1 MRLVINYLKVLLGV
15 AGICFLL
22 HADNCHS
29 PARVLSQHLSLES
42 AQSGYLLY
50 PLVKHGNSDAM
61 AALTQLAI
69 DSDDEYWLVLAGELG
84 SSAALYY
91 GAMRSQNPAEIKLWL
106 KNSAEMGHAQSQ
118 FEYAL
123 LQTSNDEK
131 LLWMQKSAEAGYRP
145 AIISMAKYT
154 FESHDNSQ
162 AILWLEKAAS
172 FDASSA
178 FKLANLYWKQ
188 DKIQES
194 KLYFNKAAKQNFA
207 PAVTALQVIERHQM
221 KPLASLLEVAPQGA
235 NCAQTIQF
243 VATTLV
249 SFIQATAFQDQ
260 FEKDKRLA
268 DLPLCVLPPIWL
280 QKDSLAC
287 SSNFDNEARLGCGLY
302 SLSRLK
308 TPLSFTHMVVF
319 AEQGKANVNN
329 GVMFLDQSD
338 TYSVFVHEL
347 AHFAGFV
354 DEYALPES
362 LADYHC
368 SKNVAP
374 NLLLSPLLEAQTERV
389 VDKQSDASMR
399 VNEAVQSASID
410 SASID
415 SASVDSASVD
425 STSVDSASVQNTQVE
440 QATAESALSKNTDT
454 LKLLQS
460 DGKAIINP
468 RYLPV
473 DRANNWKTAIDAHNQ
488 LQVLESNNPV
498 LHHIARSRT
507 CKNTQYESFKPTQ
520 QMTFLEYHDVPNI
533 PRVYRTL
540 WRQALINKANYSAI
554 NDNLV
559 IAAFANNDDATAM
572 FWSAL

>member
-1 MRLVINYLKVLLGV
+1 VRLVINYLKILLGV
-15 AGICFLL
+15 TGICFFLN
-22 HADNCHS
+22 ADNCHS
-29 PARVLSQHLSLES
+29 PTRVLSQHLLLEN
-42 AQSGYLLY
+42 AQAGYLLY
-50 PLVKHGNSDAM
+50 PLVKRGNSDAM

-69 DSDDEYWLVLAGELG
+69 DADDGYWLVLAGELG

-131 LLWMQKSAEAGYRP
+131 RLWMQKSAEAGYRP

-188 DKIQES
+188 DKIKKS
-194 KLYFNKAAKQNFA
+194 KLYFNKAADQNFA
-207 PAVTALQVIERHQM
+207 PAVTALQVIEQHQV
-221 KPLASLLEVAPQGA
+221 KPLASLLEVTPQGP

-302 SLSRLK
+302 PLSQLK

-368 SKNVAP
+368 SKNLAP
-374 NLLLSPLLEAQTERV
+374 NLLLSPLPEIQIESKADKK
-389 VDKQSDASMR
+389 VDISMLIG
-399 VNEAVQSASID
+399 E
-410 SASID
+410 
-415 SASVDSASVD
+415 SVAGLS
-425 STSVDSASVQNTQVE
+425 
-440 QATAESALSKNTDT
+440 AESAVSKNTDT

-460 DGKAIINP
+460 DDKAIINP
-468 RYLPV
+468 RYLPL

-559 IAAFANNDDATAM
+559 IAAFASNDDATAM
-572 FWSAL
+572 FWSTL

>member
-1 MRLVINYLKVLLGV
+1 MRLVIKFLKILLGV
-15 AGICFLL
+15 TSICFFLD
-22 HADNCHS
+22 ADNCHS
-29 PARVLSQHLSLES
+29 PVRVLSQHLLLEN
-42 AQSGYLLY
+42 AQAGYLLY
-50 PLVKHGNSDAM
+50 PLVERGNSDAM
-61 AALTQLAI
+61 VALTQLAI
-69 DSDDEYWLVLAGELG
+69 SSEDSYWLVLAGDLG
-84 SSAALYY
+84 SSGALYY

-106 KNSAEMGHAQSQ
+106 KNSAEMGHARSQ

-131 LLWMQKSAEAGYRP
+131 RHWMQKSAIAGYRP
-145 AIISMAKYT
+145 AIIAMAKYT

-162 AILWLEKAAS
+162 AMLWLEKAAS

-178 FKLANLYWKQ
+178 FKLANLYWQQ
-188 DKIQES
+188 DKIKES
-194 KLYFNKAAKQNFA
+194 KRYFNKAAKQSFA
-207 PAVTALQVIERHQM
+207 PARKALQVIEQHQVR
-221 KPLASLLEVAPQGA
+221 PLAALLEVAPQGP

-249 SFIQATAFQDQ
+249 SFIQASAFQDQ

-287 SSNFDNEARLGCGLY
+287 SSNFNNEARLGCGLY
-302 SLSRLK
+302 PLSQLK

-368 SKNVAP
+368 SKNLAP
-374 NLLLSPLLEAQTERV
+374 NLLLSSLPE
-389 VDKQSDASMR
+389 
-399 VNEAVQSASID
+399 VQPGS
-410 SASID
+410 
-415 SASVDSASVD
+415 
-425 STSVDSASVQNTQVE
+425 N
-440 QATAESALSKNTDT
+440 
-454 LKLLQS
+454 
-460 DGKAIINP
+460 AIFNS
-468 RYLPV
+468 RYLPLE
-473 DRANNWKTAIDAHNQ
+473 RASNWKTAIDAHNQ

-554 NDNLV
+554 NDNLAIV
-559 IAAFANNDDATAM
+559 AFANNDDSTAM

>member
-1 MRLVINYLKVLLGV
+1 MELVINYLKALLGV
-15 AGICFLL
+15 TSICLFLQ
-22 HADNCHS
+22 ADNCHS
-29 PARVLSQHLSLES
+29 PTRVIPQHLVLQN
-42 AQSGYLLY
+42 AQAGYLLY
-50 PLVKHGNSDAM
+50 PLVKRGNADAV
-61 AALTQLAI
+61 AALTKLAI
-69 DSDDEYWLVLAGELG
+69 DSDDGYWLGLAGELG

-91 GAMRSQNPAEIKLWL
+91 AAMRSQNPIEIKLWL

-131 LLWMQKSAEAGYRP
+131 RFWMQKSAEAGYRP
-145 AIISMAKYT
+145 AVISMAKYT

-162 AILWLEKAAS
+162 AIIWLEKAAS

-188 DKIQES
+188 DKIKES
-194 KLYFNKAAKQNFA
+194 KLYFDKAAEQNFA
-207 PAVTALQVIERHQM
+207 PARTALQVIEQHQM
-221 KPLASLLEVAPQGA
+221 KHLGSLLEVAPQGP

-249 SFIQATAFQDQ
+249 SFIQATAFQEQ

-280 QKDSLAC
+280 KKDSLAC
-287 SSNFDNEARLGCGLY
+287 SSNFDNEARLGCSLY
-302 SLSRLK
+302 PLSQLK

-368 SKNVAP
+368 SKNLAP
-374 NLLLSPLLEAQTERV
+374 NLLLSPLPEALQIENETG
-389 VDKQSDASMR
+389 DQNDASMLAAGS
-399 VNEAVQSASID
+399 EE
-410 SASID
+410 
-415 SASVDSASVD
+415 
-425 STSVDSASVQNTQVE
+425 STSVESIQVTQAAVENALSTNTDALKSVQ
-440 QATAESALSKNTDT
+440 SGSKRT
-454 LKLLQS
+454 
-460 DGKAIINP
+460 INS
-468 RYLPV
+468 RYLPL

-540 WRQALINKANYSAI
+540 WRQVLINEANYSAI
-554 NDNLV
+554 NDNLA

-572 FWSAL
+572 FWSTL

>member
-1 MRLVINYLKVLLGV
+1 MGLVINYLKALLGV
-15 AGICFLL
+15 TSIGFFLQ
-22 HADNCHS
+22 ADTCHS
-29 PARVLSQHLSLES
+29 PMRVIPQHLALQN
-42 AQSGYLLY
+42 AQAGYLLY
-50 PLVKHGNSDAM
+50 PLVKRGNSDAV
-61 AALTQLAI
+61 AALTKLAI
-69 DSDDEYWLVLAGELG
+69 DSDDGYWLDLAGELG

-91 GAMRSQNPAEIKLWL
+91 AAMRSQNPIEIELWL

-123 LQTSNDEK
+123 LQTSNDDK
-131 LLWMQKSAEAGYRP
+131 RLWMQKSAEAGYRP

-154 FESHDNSQ
+154 FESHDKSQ
-162 AILWLEKAAS
+162 AIMWLEKAAS

-188 DKIQES
+188 DKMKES
-194 KLYFNKAAKQNFA
+194 KLYFDKAAEQNFA
-207 PAVTALQVIERHQM
+207 PARRALQVIEQHQM
-221 KPLASLLEVAPQGA
+221 KPLVSLLDVTPQGP

-287 SSNFDNEARLGCGLY
+287 SSNFDNKARLGCALY
-302 SLSRLK
+302 PLSQLK

-374 NLLLSPLLEAQTERV
+374 NLLLLALPEAIQIENAA
-389 VDKQSDASMR
+389 DNQNEASMLADGSQESISVESTR
-399 VNEAVQSASID
+399 ITQAAAVENI
-410 SASID
+410 
-415 SASVDSASVD
+415 
-425 STSVDSASVQNTQVE
+425 
-440 QATAESALSKNTDT
+440 LSKNTDA
-454 LKLLQS
+454 LKSVQS
-460 DGKAIINP
+460 GDKETINS
-468 RYLPV
+468 RYVPL
-473 DRANNWKTAIDAHNQ
+473 DRANNWKTALDAHNQ
-488 LQVLESNNPV
+488 LQVLEGNSPI

-533 PRVYRTL
+533 PKVYRTL
-540 WRQALINKANYSAI
+540 WHQVLINKANYSAI
-554 NDNLV
+554 NDNLA

-572 FWSAL
+572 FWSTL

>member
-1 MRLVINYLKVLLGV
+1 MGLVINYLKALLGV
-15 AGICFLL
+15 TGICFFLQ
-22 HADNCHS
+22 ADNCHS
-29 PARVLSQHLSLES
+29 PTRVMPQHLVLQNPQAS
-42 AQSGYLLY
+42 YLLY
-50 PLVKHGNSDAM
+50 PLVKRGNSDAV
-61 AALTQLAI
+61 AALTKLAI
-69 DSDDEYWLVLAGELG
+69 DSDDAYWLGVAGKLG

-91 GAMRSQNPAEIKLWL
+91 AAMRSQNPIEIKLWL

-123 LQTSNDEK
+123 LQTSNDDK
-131 LLWMQKSAEAGYRP
+131 RLWMQKSAEAGYRP

-154 FESHDNSQ
+154 FESHDNSD
-162 AILWLEKAAS
+162 AIIWLEKAAS

-188 DKIQES
+188 DKIEES
-194 KLYFNKAAKQNFA
+194 TLYFDKAAEQNFG
-207 PAVTALQVIERHQM
+207 PARTALQVIEQHNM
-221 KPLASLLEVAPQGA
+221 KSLASLLEVAPQA
-235 NCAQTIQF
+235 PNCAQTIQF

-302 SLSRLK
+302 PLSQLK

-362 LADYHC
+362 LANYHC
-368 SKNVAP
+368 SKNLAP
-374 NLLLSPLLEAQTERV
+374 NLLLSPSPELNQIGSETDNQNDLGMLA
-389 VDKQSDASMR
+389 DASEGSIP
-399 VNEAVQSASID
+399 VEGIQASQTAAVE
-410 SASID
+410 
-415 SASVDSASVD
+415 
-425 STSVDSASVQNTQVE
+425 NP
-440 QATAESALSKNTDT
+440 LSKNTDAP
-454 LKLLQS
+454 KSVQA
-460 DGKAIINP
+460 DGKVTVNS
-468 RYLPV
+468 RYLPI
-473 DRANNWKTAIDAHNQ
+473 DRANNWKAAIDAHNQ

-559 IAAFANNDDATAM
+559 IAAFANNDDATAI
-572 FWSAL
+572 FWSTL

>member
-1 MRLVINYLKVLLGV
+1 MGLVINYLKALLGV
-15 AGICFLL
+15 TSICFFLQ
-22 HADNCHS
+22 ADNCHS
-29 PARVLSQHLSLES
+29 PTRVIPQHLVLQN
-42 AQSGYLLY
+42 AQAGYLLY
-50 PLVKHGNSDAM
+50 PLVKRGNSDAV
-61 AALTQLAI
+61 AALTKLAI
-69 DSDDEYWLVLAGELG
+69 DSDDDYWLDLAGELG

-91 GAMRSQNPAEIKLWL
+91 AAMRSQNPIEIELWL

-123 LQTSNDEK
+123 LQTSNDDK
-131 LLWMQKSAEAGYRP
+131 RLWMQKSAEAGYQP

-154 FESHDNSQ
+154 FESHDKSQ
-162 AILWLEKAAS
+162 AIIWLEKAAS

-188 DKIQES
+188 DKMKES
-194 KLYFNKAAKQNFA
+194 KLYFDIAAEQNFA
-207 PAVTALQVIERHQM
+207 PARTALQVIEQHQM
-221 KPLASLLEVAPQGA
+221 KPLGSLLDVAPQGP

-249 SFIQATAFQDQ
+249 SFIQANAFQDQ

-302 SLSRLK
+302 PLSQLK

-374 NLLLSPLLEAQTERV
+374 NLLLSALPEAIQIE
-389 VDKQSDASMR
+389 
-399 VNEAVQSASID
+399 NE
-410 SASID
+410 
-415 SASVDSASVD
+415 
-425 STSVDSASVQNTQVE
+425 T
-440 QATAESALSKNTDT
+440 
-454 LKLLQS
+454 
-460 DGKAIINP
+460 INS
-468 RYLPV
+468 RYLPL
-473 DRANNWKTAIDAHNQ
+473 DRANNWKTALDAHNQ
-488 LQVLESNNPV
+488 LQVLESNSPV

-540 WRQALINKANYSAI
+540 WHQVLIKKANYSAI
-554 NDNLV
+554 NDNLA

-572 FWSAL
+572 FWSTL

>member
-1 MRLVINYLKVLLGV
+1 MRLVINYLKALLGV
-15 AGICFLL
+15 TSICFFLQ
-22 HADNCHS
+22 ADTCHS
-29 PARVLSQHLSLES
+29 PTRVIPQHLVLQN
-42 AQSGYLLY
+42 AQAGYLLY
-50 PLVKHGNSDAM
+50 PLVKRGNSDAV
-61 AALTQLAI
+61 AALTKLAI
-69 DSDDEYWLVLAGELG
+69 DSDDGYWLGLAGELG

-91 GAMRSQNPAEIKLWL
+91 AAMRSQNPVEIKLWL

-123 LQTSNDEK
+123 LQISNDEK
-131 LLWMQKSAEAGYRP
+131 RLWMQKSAEAGYRP
-145 AIISMAKYT
+145 ALISMAKYT

-162 AILWLEKAAS
+162 AIIWLEKAAS

-188 DKIQES
+188 DKIRES
-194 KLYFNKAAKQNFA
+194 KLYFDKAAEQNFA
-207 PAVTALQVIERHQM
+207 PARTALQVIEQHQM
-221 KPLASLLEVAPQGA
+221 KPLVSLLDVAPQGP

-280 QKDSLAC
+280 QKNSLAC

-302 SLSRLK
+302 PLSQLK

-368 SKNVAP
+368 SKNLAP
-374 NLLLSPLLEAQTERV
+374 NLLLSPPPEAFQ
-389 VDKQSDASMR
+389 
-399 VNEAVQSASID
+399 I
-410 SASID
+410 
-415 SASVDSASVD
+415 
-425 STSVDSASVQNTQVE
+425 
-440 QATAESALSKNTDT
+440 ESETGNS
-454 LKLLQS
+454 
-460 DGKAIINP
+460 
-468 RYLPV
+468 RYLPLN
-473 DRANNWKTAIDAHNQ
+473 RANNWKAAIDAHNQ

-540 WRQALINKANYSAI
+540 WRQVLINEANYSTI
-554 NDNLV
+554 NDNLA

-572 FWSAL
+572 FWSTL